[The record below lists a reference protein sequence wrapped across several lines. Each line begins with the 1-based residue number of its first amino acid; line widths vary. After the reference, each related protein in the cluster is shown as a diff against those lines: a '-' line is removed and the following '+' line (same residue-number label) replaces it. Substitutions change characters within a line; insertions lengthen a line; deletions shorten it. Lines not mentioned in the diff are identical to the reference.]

1 MCVYVCVCV
10 CLCMRMLLPVF
21 FSPNPGTL
29 GIRSSAEDGENGVE
43 LALMKKADPFVSQLR
58 PGVRTHTLIVK
69 PAPNPYI

>member
-1 MCVYVCVCV
+1 
-10 CLCMRMLLPVF
+10 MRMLLPVF

-43 LALMKKADPFVSQLR
+43 LALMIKADPFVSQLR

-69 PAPNPYI
+69 PALNP